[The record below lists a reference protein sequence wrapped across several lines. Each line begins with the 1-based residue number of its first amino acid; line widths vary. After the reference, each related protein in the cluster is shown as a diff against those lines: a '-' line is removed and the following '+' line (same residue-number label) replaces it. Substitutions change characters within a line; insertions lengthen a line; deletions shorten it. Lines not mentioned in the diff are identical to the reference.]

1 MITFTSDFHSNCF
14 AEFLLYLIQF
24 FMNFRE
30 ILENNKI
37 NIFTTIFQKIV
48 ILKKIG
54 LVDFFGDFLS
64 HFIYLCLR
72 FKQNISF
79 ENFVQNIDNPFF
91 LLALSMFL

>member
-1 MITFTSDFHSNCF
+1 
-14 AEFLLYLIQF
+14 
-24 FMNFRE
+24 MNFRE

-79 ENFVQNIDNPFF
+79 ENFVQNTDYSLCQCFYNYRLKIKIKD
-91 LLALSMFL
+91 